1 LNGFA
6 TPGEAAEN
14 AALWIKLRVTLD
26 ALTPEQVAE
35 YLGKPDCPDFLRELL
50 LLQAETLAC
59 PPA

>member
-1 LNGFA
+1 MNGFA

-14 AALWIKLRVTLD
+14 AARWIKLRVTLD